1 MPYWEIF
8 TPEGAFTEEDKQRL
22 TADLTK
28 VYVDFVNLPEFYVVI
43 RFQETPEN
51 TMYVGG
57 KPKNNFVRIV
67 VDHIARQMDDPEFR
81 KLAMAVFEDTIAPY
95 VRDRGFDWEIHFDET
110 AIDLWRVQGLIAP
123 PENSEMEKLWAR
135 ENRPVPYDYDTM
147 LPLEPVSAP

>member
-8 TPEGAFTEEDKQRL
+8 TPENAYSDQDKEAL
-22 TADLTK
+22 SAALTK

-43 RFQETPEN
+43 RFHEMPEN

-57 KPKNNFVRIV
+57 RPKNNFVRIV

-81 KLAMAVFEDTIAPY
+81 KLAMAVFEDTIAPF
-95 VRDRGFDWEIHFDET
+95 VRERGFDWEIHIDET

-123 PENSEMEKLWAR
+123 PEDSEMEKLWAR

-147 LPLEPVSAP
+147 LPLEPVAAL

>member
-8 TPEGAFTEEDKQRL
+8 TPENAFSEEDKLGL
-22 TADLTK
+22 TRDLTK

-43 RFQETPEN
+43 RFQEMPEN

-123 PENSEMEKLWAR
+123 PENSDMEKLWAR
-135 ENRPVPYDYDTM
+135 ENRPVPYDSDTM
-147 LPLEPVSAP
+147 LPLEPVTTP